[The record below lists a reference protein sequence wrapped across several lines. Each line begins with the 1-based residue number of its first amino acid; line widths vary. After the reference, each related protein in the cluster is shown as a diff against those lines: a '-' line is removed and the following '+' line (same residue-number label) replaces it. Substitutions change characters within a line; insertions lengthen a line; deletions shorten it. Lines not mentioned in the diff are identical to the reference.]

1 MIDELKYPRAYALM
15 KVPKQKSDG
24 GFYIVSPCYIVKELL
39 IHMADGRNEKGYEI
53 VYPRRGYNSR
63 EEQIPEIN
71 KLDSWECINGF
82 ITDYITYD
90 YEEAIKERDRVNSS
104 LLASLRPKEGETFG
118 EMYRRCRE
126 EIEFYQEELNKLEP
140 KEQVK
145 KKLKTPAKL

>member
-1 MIDELKYPRAYALM
+1 MRDELMYPRAYALM

-63 EEQIPEIN
+63 KEQIPEIN
-71 KLDSWECINGF
+71 NIDSWECINSF
-82 ITDYITYD
+82 ITDYVTYD

-104 LLASLRPKEGETFG
+104 LLASLRPKEGKTFE

-145 KKLKTPAKL
+145 KKIKTPANK

>member
-1 MIDELKYPRAYALM
+1 
-15 KVPKQKSDG
+15 
-24 GFYIVSPCYIVKELL
+24 
-39 IHMADGRNEKGYEI
+39 MADSRNEKGYEI

-71 KLDSWECINGF
+71 KLDSWEYINDF
-82 ITDYITYD
+82 TTDYVTYD

-104 LLASLRPKEGETFG
+104 LLASLHPKEGETFG

-126 EIEFYQEELNKLEP
+126 EIEFYQEEINKLEP

-145 KKLKTPAKL
+145 KKIKTPANK

>member
-1 MIDELKYPRAYALM
+1 MRDELMYPRAYALM

-53 VYPRRGYNSR
+53 VYHRRGYNSR
-63 EEQIPEIN
+63 KEQIPEIN
-71 KLDSWECINGF
+71 NIDSWECINSF
-82 ITDYITYD
+82 ITDYVTYD

-145 KKLKTPAKL
+145 KKIKTPANK

>member
-53 VYPRRGYNSR
+53 VYPRRGYNSKK
-63 EEQIPEIN
+63 EQIPEVD
-71 KLDSWECINGF
+71 KLDSWKCFNSF
-82 ITDYITYD
+82 TTDYVTYD

-118 EMYRRCRE
+118 EMYGQCRE
-126 EIEFYQEELNKLEP
+126 EIEFYQEELNKIEP

-145 KKLKTPAKL
+145 RKIKTPANK